1 VENNS
6 EGKMTGKR
14 TTLEI
19 IAPSVE
25 EAVEKGLAELG
36 ISKDAVE
43 IEILDEGS
51 RGFLKLGSR
60 DARIR
65 LTVKASEDASQPR
78 VKRQPAAPRK
88 DKPEPTISEPT
99 EPQELDEQLI
109 MAKTTVEDLLD
120 RMKIYATVS
129 TRYGEPEN
137 PGDDRPVVV
146 DIRGNDLS
154 ILIGRKAETLNAL
167 QYVTNLIIGRHLEKW
182 VPLHIDVEGY
192 RARREMALKNLAER
206 MAEQARSSGRRQVLE
221 PMPANERRLIHI
233 ALREDLTVIT
243 ESIGEE
249 PNRKVTICPRKT
261 EEAANMQPEGSNLK
275 I

>member
-1 VENNS
+1 
-6 EGKMTGKR
+6 MTGKR

-25 EAVEKGLAELG
+25 EAVQKGLDELG
-36 ISKDAVE
+36 IPKDAVE

-65 LTVKASEDASQPR
+65 LTVKELEVDSPPR
-78 VKRQPAAPRK
+78 PKRQAAPARK
-88 DKPEPTISEPT
+88 SEPEPT

-109 MAKTTVEDLLD
+109 MAKTTVEDLLE
-120 RMKIYATVS
+120 RMKIFATVS

-167 QYVTNLIIGRHLEKW
+167 QYITNLIIGRHLEKW

-192 RARREMALKNLAER
+192 RARRELALKNLAER

-233 ALREDLTVIT
+233 ALREDQTVIT

-249 PNRKVTICPRKT
+249 PNRKVTICPRKV
-261 EEAANMQPEGSNLK
+261 EDMVNVQPESSNLK
-275 I
+275 N

>member
-1 VENNS
+1 
-6 EGKMTGKR
+6 MTSKR

-25 EAVEKGLAELG
+25 EAVQKGLSELG
-36 ISKDAVE
+36 IPEDAVE
-43 IEILDEGS
+43 IEVLDEGS

-65 LTVKASEDASQPR
+65 LTVKEAENEVVARP
-78 VKRQPAAPRK
+78 KRKA
-88 DKPEPTISEPT
+88 EPSPKSDLEPV
-99 EPQELDEQLI
+99 EPQDLDEQLI
-109 MAKTTVEDLLD
+109 MAKTTVEDLLE
-120 RMKIYATVS
+120 RMKIFATVS

-137 PGDDRPVVV
+137 PGDDKPVVV

-167 QYVTNLIIGRHLEKW
+167 QYITNLIIGRHLEKW

-233 ALREDLTVIT
+233 ALREDETVIT

-249 PNRKVTICPRKT
+249 PNRKVTICPRKVEDVANIQN
-261 EEAANMQPEGSNLK
+261 EESTLK

>member
-1 VENNS
+1 
-6 EGKMTGKR
+6 MTGKR

>member
-1 VENNS
+1 
-6 EGKMTGKR
+6 MTGKR

-25 EAVEKGLAELG
+25 EAVQKGLGELG
-36 ISKDAVE
+36 IPEDAVE
-43 IEILDEGS
+43 VEILDEGS

-65 LTVKASEDASQPR
+65 LTVKEPESKVAPR
-78 VKRQPAAPRK
+78 PKRQAAPALK
-88 DKPEPTISEPT
+88 SEPIPA

-109 MAKTTVEDLLD
+109 MAKTTVEDLLE
-120 RMKIYATVS
+120 RMKIFATVS

-137 PGDDRPVVV
+137 PGGEKPVVV

-167 QYVTNLIIGRHLEKW
+167 QYITNLIIGRHLEKW
-182 VPLHIDVEGY
+182 VPLQIDVEGY
-192 RARREMALKNLAER
+192 RARRELALKNLAER

-221 PMPANERRLIHI
+221 PMSANERRLIHI
-233 ALREDLTVIT
+233 ALREDESVVT

-249 PNRKVTICPRKT
+249 PNRKVTICPRKVKDMANMEH
-261 EEAANMQPEGSNLK
+261 EEANLGK
-275 I
+275 

>member
-1 VENNS
+1 
-6 EGKMTGKR
+6 MTSKR

-25 EAVEKGLAELG
+25 EAVRKGLDELG
-36 ISKDAVE
+36 IAEDAVE

-65 LTVKASEDASQPR
+65 LTVKEAE
-78 VKRQPAAPRK
+78 
-88 DKPEPTISEPT
+88 SEPSPRPRRQVVPAPKKEPAPT
-99 EPQELDEQLI
+99 ETQELDEQLI
-109 MAKTTVEDLLD
+109 MAKTTVEDLLE
-120 RMKIYATVS
+120 RMKIFATVS
-129 TRYGEPEN
+129 TRYGEAEN
-137 PGDDRPVVV
+137 PGDQKPVVV

-167 QYVTNLIIGRHLEKW
+167 QYITNLIIGRHLEKW
-182 VPLHIDVEGY
+182 VPLQIDVEGY
-192 RARREMALKNLAER
+192 RARRELALKNLAER

-221 PMPANERRLIHI
+221 PMSANERRLIHI
-233 ALREDLTVIT
+233 ALREDETVVT

-249 PNRKVTICPRKT
+249 PNRKVTIYPRKEENMASMEH
-261 EEAANMQPEGSNLK
+261 EEANLSK
-275 I
+275 

>member
-1 VENNS
+1 
-6 EGKMTGKR
+6 MTGKR

-25 EAVEKGLAELG
+25 EAVQKGLGELG
-36 ISKDAVE
+36 LPEDAVE

-65 LTVKASEDASQPR
+65 LAVKEAESEIAPR
-78 VKRQPAAPRK
+78 PKRQVSPAPK
-88 DKPEPTISEPT
+88 KEPVPA

-109 MAKTTVEDLLD
+109 MAKTTVEDLLE
-120 RMKIYATVS
+120 RMKIFATVS
-129 TRYGEPEN
+129 TRYGVAEN
-137 PGDDRPVVV
+137 PDDEKPVVV

-167 QYVTNLIIGRHLEKW
+167 QYITNLIIGRHLEKW
-182 VPLHIDVEGY
+182 VPLQIDVEGY
-192 RARREMALKNLAER
+192 RARRELALKNLAER

-233 ALREDLTVIT
+233 ALREDDTVIT

-249 PNRKVTICPRKT
+249 PNRKVTICPRKVDDSVGVQA
-261 EEAANMQPEGSNLK
+261 EETSLK
-275 I
+275 M